1 MKEWHIQDT
10 TQTSTILIDNVT
22 ILKGNQ
28 LLWQQLI
35 DSFQNYFSHKGTALK
50 IYQDQTLLPRNDF
63 EFIIFS
69 PNKHFDSAALD
80 KVVAQLKKTFLNQ
93 LEFSPFYKGLVDSW
107 DELVDEVDFLNQQ
120 NSSKIISFNLKPFD
134 KKWISNELI
143 FSKNNYSRL
152 SNFDKLIFQ
161 LNLLESGL
169 DSKQRIICI
178 VSPENFLLSYEIEK
192 LDSYLNEIKNGIK
205 YFVITEE
212 HFNGSMNVLYKGTIR
227 NVLDCYKV
235 KVRLTSV
242 LPFPWSD
249 EHFLTA
255 CNWYMK
261 LVDNYQKKTVLL
273 DLKTV
278 DNLEVFTYLHSLF
291 ILTNTPLIVDLTGIP
306 LNLATYFDNIIQDK
320 V

>member
-1 MKEWHIQDT
+1 MKEWHIQET
-10 TQTSTILIDNVT
+10 TQTSTILIDDVT

-120 NSSKIISFNLKPFD
+120 NSSKIISFKLEPFD
-134 KKWISNELI
+134 KKWISNELT
-143 FSKNNYSRL
+143 FSKNNYLKL

-161 LNLLESGL
+161 LNLLESDL
-169 DSKQRIICI
+169 ASKQRIICI
-178 VSPENFLLSYEIEK
+178 ISPENFLLSYELEK
-192 LDSYLNEIKNGIK
+192 LDSYLSEIKNGIK
-205 YFVITEE
+205 YLVITEQ
-212 HFNGSMNVLYKGTIR
+212 HFNGSINVLYKGTIR

-235 KVRLTSV
+235 KEKLASG
-242 LPFPWSD
+242 LPFSWSD
-249 EHFLTA
+249 EQFLAA

-261 LVDNYQKKTVLL
+261 LVDNYQTKTVLL
-273 DLKTV
+273 NLKTV
-278 DNLEVFTYLHSLF
+278 DNLEAFTYLYSLF
-291 ILTNTPLIVDLTGIP
+291 ILTDTTLIVDLTGIP
-306 LNLATYFDNIIQDK
+306 LNLASYFDNIIQSK

>member
-1 MKEWHIQDT
+1 MKEWHIQDI
-10 TQTSTILIDNVT
+10 TQTSTILIDDTT
-22 ILKGNQ
+22 ILKGNK
-28 LLWQQLI
+28 LTWQKMI
-35 DSFQNYFSHKGTALK
+35 DDFQQYFSHKSTTLK

-69 PNKHFDSAALD
+69 PDKHFDSAALD
-80 KVVAQLKKTFLNQ
+80 KVVARFKTTFLNQ

-107 DELVDEVDFLNQQ
+107 NELIDEVDFLNQQ
-120 NSSKIISFNLKPFD
+120 NSSKIIDFKLKPFD
-134 KKWISNELI
+134 KKLISNELT
-143 FSKNNYSRL
+143 FSKNSYSKL

-161 LNLLESGL
+161 LNLLESGF

-178 VSPENFLLSYEIEK
+178 MSPEKFLPSYEMEK
-192 LDSYLNEIKNGIK
+192 LDIYLNKIKNGIK

-212 HFNGSMNVLYKGTIR
+212 YFNGSMNVLYKGNIR

-235 KVRLTSV
+235 KAKLASI
-242 LPFPWSD
+242 LPVSWSD
-249 EHFLTA
+249 EQFLVA

-261 LVDNYQKKTVLL
+261 LVDNYQTKTVLL

-278 DNLEVFTYLHSLF
+278 DNLEVFTYVYSLF
-291 ILTNTPLIVDLTGIP
+291 ILTDTPVVIDLTSIP
-306 LNLATYFDNIIQDK
+306 LNLATYFDNIIQNK